1 MTRDP
6 SRRRPRLARRLRTK
20 DSFSLLELVVVVAV
34 LAILSS
40 ISLPFFQSLIKHA
53 AYVAGQ
59 WSLASAGS
67 SCAVNKSASVPTG
80 FFGTQFSSSNT
91 SSICD
96 GDMTASFDGGCQ
108 ISIDLRDGAKT
119 SLGLPGW
126 PKSLDQCNQNST
138 PDVNKD
144 STPEPSRPQ
153 KENNSGEN
161 NSSEEKPCKGNPLG
175 YKIDESNVLLE
186 EPGSPYTVCTT
197 TTRSS
202 SQIKLRPWEAC
213 TGDQP
218 CNSAGQPVITGISVA
233 EQVQK
238 CRQLQGL

>member
-1 MTRDP
+1 MTRE
-6 SRRRPRLARRLRTK
+6 SRRRRPRIARRLRTK
-20 DSFSLLELVVVVAV
+20 DSFTLLELVVVVTV

-59 WSLASAGS
+59 WSLANARS
-67 SCAVNKSASVPTG
+67 SCVVNKSTSVPTG

-91 SSICD
+91 SSTCD

-119 SLGLPGW
+119 SLGLLGW
-126 PKSLDQCNQNST
+126 PISLDQCNQNNSI
-138 PDVNKD
+138 
-144 STPEPSRPQ
+144 PEPSQ
-153 KENNSGEN
+153 SQNENSSGEN
-161 NSSEEKPCKGNPLG
+161 NSCEANPLG
-175 YKIDESNVLLE
+175 YEIDENNVLLE
-186 EPGSPYTVCTT
+186 EPESPYTVCST
-197 TTRSS
+197 
-202 SQIKLRPWEAC
+202 SQDNLRPWEAC

-218 CNSAGQPVITGISVA
+218 CNSAGQPVITGCSVEA
-233 EQVQK
+233 QVQK